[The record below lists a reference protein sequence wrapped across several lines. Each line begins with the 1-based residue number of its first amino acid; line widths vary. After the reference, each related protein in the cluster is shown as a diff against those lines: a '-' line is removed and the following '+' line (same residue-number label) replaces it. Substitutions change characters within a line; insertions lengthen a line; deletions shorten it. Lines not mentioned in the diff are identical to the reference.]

1 MEEIPHTDAER
12 CDLSKDRGKRSTG
25 HAHIQPKDEQRIKDR
40 IDERADEH
48 RHHGIARA
56 AVCQNQLAHAGIHNE
71 ERKPQRCDTG
81 VGLCVGKNIR
91 RSAEEFQHR
100 RQKKQRDRHQH
111 SAEQRH
117 QAQAVACIFSRTLFI
132 ACTQLET
139 EIRRTA
145 DTEQQ
150 RNGCAGN
157 RERKRNVGDS
167 IAQQT
172 HTLPDKDLVNNVV
185 QRRHQHRDNAGNG
198 KADKQLAFFFI
209 SKRIGSI
216 SLR

>member
-1 MEEIPHTDAER
+1 MEEIPYADAER
-12 CDLSKDRGKRSTG
+12 GDLPENRGKCSAG
-25 HAHIQPKDEQRIKDR
+25 HTHIQPEDEQRIKDR
-40 IDERADEH
+40 IDKCADEH

-56 AVCQNQLAHAGIHNE
+56 AICQNQLAHAGIHNE
-71 ERKPQRCDTG
+71 KRKPQRCDAS
-81 VGLCVGKNIR
+81 VGLCVGQNIR

-157 RERKRNVGDS
+157 RERKRNVRGS

>member
-12 CDLSKDRGKRSTG
+12 CNLPKDRGKRSTG

-40 IDERADEH
+40 IDERTDEH

-71 ERKPQRCDTG
+71 ERKPQRCDAG
-81 VGLCVGKNIR
+81 VGLCVGQNIR
-91 RSAEEFQHR
+91 RGTEEFQHR

-111 SAEQRH
+111 CAEQCH
-117 QAQAVACIFSRTLFI
+117 QAQAVACIFSRALFV
-132 ACTQLET
+132 AGTQLEA

-145 DTEQQ
+145 DAEQQ

-157 RERKRNVGDS
+157 RKRKRNVGGS
-167 IAQQT
+167 IAQQA

-198 KADKQLAFFFI
+198 KADKQLALLFV
-209 SKRIGSI
+209 SKRVGGI